1 MKFFILALMSVM
13 YTDPSTKLD
22 YEQYFVFHT
31 PHFYSI
37 EDCKEFARENTDILY
52 YKIFQEYGLSNSP
65 KMISCVNEDVIK
77 TILNEQRERSS
88 T

>member
-1 MKFFILALMSVM
+1 MSVM
-13 YTDPSTKLD
+13 YTDPSTNLS

-31 PHFYSI
+31 PHFYSVS
-37 EDCKEFARENTDILY
+37 DCKEFAKENKELLY
-52 YKIFQEYGLSNSP
+52 YKIFEEYGLTNSP

-77 TILNEQRERSS
+77 TILNEQRERLS